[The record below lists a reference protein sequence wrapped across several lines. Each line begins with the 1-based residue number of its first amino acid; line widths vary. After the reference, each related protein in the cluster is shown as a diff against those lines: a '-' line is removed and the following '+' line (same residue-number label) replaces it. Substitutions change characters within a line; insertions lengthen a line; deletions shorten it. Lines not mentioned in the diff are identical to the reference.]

1 MLDAGTL
8 IQLGTVVAAGAAA
21 WGASKQALNGTRER
35 VARIDAHL
43 LDHIRDD
50 DQVQRELLQRAA
62 ALEAKIDLVL
72 ARLDRDR

>member
-35 VARIDAHL
+35 VKDLSRRQDGQ
-43 LDHIRDD
+43 
-50 DQVQRELLQRAA
+50 DQISRELLQRAS